1 MIIGSN
7 LFPSGSDNKLQTF
20 LKMSDE
26 EQRNVFTNVK
36 SNTSSDLIYRKN
48 KLKSISDYSLRS

>member
-1 MIIGSN
+1 MSIGSN

-26 EQRNVFTNVK
+26 EQRNVFTNVR
-36 SNTSSDLIYRKN
+36 SHMNITLFRKI
-48 KLKSISDYSLRS
+48 KLKSTLDYSLRL